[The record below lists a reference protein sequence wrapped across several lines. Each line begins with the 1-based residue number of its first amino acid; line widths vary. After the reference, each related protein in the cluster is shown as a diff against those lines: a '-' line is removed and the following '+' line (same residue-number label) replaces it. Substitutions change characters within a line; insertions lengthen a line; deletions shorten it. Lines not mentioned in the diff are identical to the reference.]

1 MSMGWLMRSSW
12 LALSI
17 LLLFYTTDLFSQMRE
32 LTGDGRI
39 TGTVVNSDGE
49 PVPQATICISISSLH
64 SGSTSCGLTQTDED
78 GKFELE
84 KLPIREIGVFAEK
97 QDAGYWTEDSESA
110 QKVLLTS
117 QAPFAQIVLSAG
129 PAPGKLTIAVRDK
142 VTGKPVQSSIRS
154 TQGNHTFI
162 RKDSSTT
169 SVVVRPD
176 ADVMIQISAPGYKT
190 WYYIDPD
197 DPSQPVLRL
206 HARENK
212 TVDAY
217 LEPKPADPAIPER

>member
-1 MSMGWLMRSSW
+1 MDRRFGISSESP
-12 LALSI
+12 LN
-17 LLLFYTTDLFSQMRE
+17 
-32 LTGDGRI
+32 LTGSFRP
-39 TGTVVNSDGE
+39 NS
-49 PVPQATICISISSLH
+49 
-64 SGSTSCGLTQTDED
+64 
-78 GKFELE
+78 
-84 KLPIREIGVFAEK
+84 AERRP
-97 QDAGYWTEDSESA
+97 S
-110 QKVLLTS
+110 
-117 QAPFAQIVLSAG
+117 
-129 PAPGKLTIAVRDK
+129 TIAVRDK

-169 SVVVRPD
+169 SVGVRPD